1 MLFFALRVLNLPG
14 GSRVFIYV
22 REEGK
27 PPRYWVV
34 LAILL
39 LCFVL
44 LWLLTVYFLPKA
56 SSAKPDNLH
65 SVPRFVGN
73 RIEFF
78 PGLLVWIVD
87 YGLFVVMVWVFPLG
101 LIMAVKRTPVPRGT
115 SGK

>member
-1 MLFFALRVLNLPG
+1 MNLPG
-14 GSRVFIYV
+14 GPRVNIHV
-22 REEGK
+22 WEEGR

-34 LAILL
+34 FAILL
-39 LCFVL
+39 LCFVAF
-44 LWLLTVYFLPKA
+44 WLLTVYFLPSA

-78 PGLLVWIVD
+78 PAVLVWVVD
-87 YGLFVVMVWVFPLG
+87 YGLFVVMVWLFLLG
-101 LIMAVKRTPVPRGT
+101 LIMAVKRTSVPKGT